1 MRLIFILTSTCF
13 IGLSLQGRILFPDED
28 QSTRLYRKLN
38 NFYHKLF
45 KNSVSSEETINNE
58 INDSSFVKFKDVKSA
73 EIVEPITTRAEE
85 TTISSISSKEETDDS
100 ILTKTKAIKDSNL
113 ARWQGE
119 ENSESENAENEN
131 DFYPE
136 TEIMKI
142 LENQG
147 DKFIHLFSNETKK
160 DVESIEKIEPIART
174 AVSDWKNLCETTVH
188 YTRPRIAKNKDG
200 VSMFVVNFNGTDP
213 KLSQY
218 QQQVRITKCIGDL
231 GESDGMC
238 GAMSNVDVV
247 TKCQQEYTDH
257 KLVALDPSGKELVVD
272 TFIFPSCCTCVY
284 SNLLWE

>member
-1 MRLIFILTSTCF
+1 MRLIVILTLTTTCF
-13 IGLSLQGRILFPDED
+13 IGLSFQGRVLFPDDQD
-28 QSTRLYRKLN
+28 QSSRLYRKLN

-58 INDSSFVKFKDVKSA
+58 INDSSFVKFKNVKSA
-73 EIVEPITTRAEE
+73 EIVEPVPITTEE
-85 TTISSISSKEETDDS
+85 TLISSIEETDDFV
-100 ILTKTKAIKDSNL
+100 TKTKARKDSKL

-119 ENSESENAENEN
+119 ENSESENAN
-131 DFYPE
+131 DYPE

-147 DKFIHLFSNETKK
+147 EKFIHLFNNETKK
-160 DVESIEKIEPIART
+160 EEQSSERIEPRART
-174 AVSDWKNLCETTVH
+174 GAVADWKNLCETTVH

-218 QQQVRITKCIGDL
+218 QQQVRVTKCL
-231 GESDGMC
+231 GENDGMC
-238 GAMSNVDVV
+238 GSLTNVDVM

-257 KLVALDPSGKELVVD
+257 KLVALDPSGKELIVD

-284 SNLLWE
+284 SNMLWE